1 MKFRKDPKYLHW
13 GITALAVIILSI
25 ILYVIFT
32 NLPGFFETVKS
43 FLTILSPVI
52 YGLCIA
58 FILNPIMVFIEKHI
72 LPFFRKRK
80 ISEQAAR
87 SISRTISV
95 VVSILIGLAVVYGFF
110 ALLLPNLIES
120 VRGIIGN
127 MQQYS
132 ETVQGWLDTF
142 TADYPQYSDY
152 VEKVI
157 EGVEGWIQTNVLANL
172 PNLVVTATSQAYLV
186 LKGTANILIGLVA
199 AIYMLSSKEKFQAQS
214 KKIIVAVMKRDKAD
228 HFFEVMSQAN
238 RIFSGFISGKLIDS
252 LIIGVLCYIGMAIL
266 RLPYPELISTIVG
279 VTNVIPFFG
288 PIIGAIPSGLLIL
301 LVNPMQALYFL
312 IFVFGLQQLDGNL
325 IGPYI
330 LGDAVGLP
338 SFWILVSIT
347 IFGGM
352 FGFVGMLLGVPVF
365 AVLYMLIRETVNQKL
380 AEKGA
385 PVCTSY
391 YYHMTRTSDL
401 EAVGDADDDPKKEPK
416 PEQKPDPDVISEDEM
431 AEAER
436 EFWK

>member
-1 MKFRKDPKYLHW
+1 M
-13 GITALAVIILSI
+13 
-25 ILYVIFT
+25 
-32 NLPGFFETVKS
+32 
-43 FLTILSPVI
+43 
-52 YGLCIA
+52 
-58 FILNPIMVFIEKHI
+58 
-72 LPFFRKRK
+72 
-80 ISEQAAR
+80 
-87 SISRTISV
+87 
-95 VVSILIGLAVVYGFF
+95 
-110 ALLLPNLIES
+110 
-120 VRGIIGN
+120 
-127 MQQYS
+127 
-132 ETVQGWLDTF
+132 
-142 TADYPQYSDY
+142 
-152 VEKVI
+152 
-157 EGVEGWIQTNVLANL
+157 
-172 PNLVVTATSQAYLV
+172 
-186 LKGTANILIGLVA
+186 
-199 AIYMLSSKEKFQAQS
+199 
-214 KKIIVAVMKRDKAD
+214 
-228 HFFEVMSQAN
+228 
-238 RIFSGFISGKLIDS
+238 
-252 LIIGVLCYIGMAIL
+252 LCYIGMAIL